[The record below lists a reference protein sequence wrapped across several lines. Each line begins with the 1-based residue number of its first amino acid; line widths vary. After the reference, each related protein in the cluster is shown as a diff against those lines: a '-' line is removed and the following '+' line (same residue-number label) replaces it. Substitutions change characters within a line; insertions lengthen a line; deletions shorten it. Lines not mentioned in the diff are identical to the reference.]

1 MINSQTKAL
10 LESFSHIDLFAEHQ
24 AVLIGGTAL
33 AYHLGHRESFDLDIC
48 FPFCDKLP
56 KLDFLDDF
64 EEVVPLEF
72 DRAKIDT
79 AINEG
84 GDINELMQRYII
96 NGVKVDFVVNP
107 SSNIFES
114 EILQNDTST
123 RLGTLRIASVESIF
137 KLKSLLLL
145 DRNKIRD
152 LYDVVYM
159 FKNCDFGGKDMIE
172 TIMRYRITYQPR
184 HIIDLIKAKKE
195 DPFDFEGIENAVM
208 DITDYKKLKEEL
220 LSDFTDCKRCFPTL
234 NQSSNLSNKGNKRQ

>member
-1 MINSQTKAL
+1 MINPQTKAL

-24 AVLIGGTAL
+24 AILIGGTAL

-48 FPFCDKLP
+48 FPSSDTLP
-56 KLDFLDDF
+56 KLDFLNDF
-64 EEVVPLEF
+64 EEVIPLEH
-72 DRAKIDT
+72 DRAIIDT

-84 GDINELMQRYII
+84 RDITEVMQRYII

-107 SSNIFES
+107 SSNIYES
-114 EILQNDTST
+114 EILQNDKST
-123 RLGTLRIASVESIF
+123 QLGTLRIASVDSIF

-159 FKNCDFGGKDMIE
+159 LKHCGFSGKDLIE
-172 TIMRYRITYQPR
+172 TIIYYRITYQPQ
-184 HIIDLIKAKKE
+184 HIIDFIKAKRE

-220 LSDFTDCKRCFPTL
+220 LSL
-234 NQSSNLSNKGNKRQ
+234 LAL